1 MKADVVKICAR
12 WDRAGVLT
20 NESFNDWAA
29 GHPED
34 GMKIAVMDFSNMGR
48 WFSSLA
54 FPCLPFCEKLQETT
68 PPTTKSP
75 GSTSTTTDQVQNTLG
90 NRCASPWVQL
100 SDSCYLEALEDVGS
114 WFDGEKFCHD
124 QGGYLLEVNS
134 RQEQDRLAGDFCRFV
149 NQSRSK

>member
-1 MKADVVKICAR
+1 MKANVANIYAR

-29 GHPED
+29 GHPRD

-54 FPCLPFCEKLQETT
+54 YPCLPFCEKSQETT
-68 PPTTKSP
+68 PSTTQFAI
-75 GSTSTTTDQVQNTLG
+75 STSTTDQVQNTLG
-90 NRCASPWVQL
+90 NGCASPWVQL
-100 SDSCYLEALEDVGS
+100 SDSCYLEALEEVGS

-134 RQEQDRLAGDFCRFV
+134 RQEQDRLAGDFCRIIG
-149 NQSRSK
+149 N